1 MNELGEGGKG
11 IEVKQWLENLLFYIQ
26 KTKQITKKEMNNC
39 GIVRLI
45 SGAYKKVAF
54 NPAPIKYDMDKGN
67 YYECNTNRE
76 VDRFEQF
83 LI

>member
-1 MNELGEGGKG
+1 
-11 IEVKQWLENLLFYIQ
+11 
-26 KTKQITKKEMNNC
+26 MNNC